1 MKQINTA
8 LCSFGM
14 SGKLFHAPFI
24 ATHPGFNL
32 YGVWERTKNNAVS
45 EYPNVR
51 TFRSLDE
58 MCSDEKVDLI
68 IVNTPSS
75 THYDFAKQV
84 INSGKHLIVEKPFT
98 ATTKQAEELIGLS
111 IQKNVKLSVFH
122 NRRYDSDFKTVHKV
136 LIAGLLGK
144 LVDSEIHYDRYSPEL
159 SGKLHKEEPTGA
171 VGSLYDLGSHLID
184 QAIQLFG
191 LPHSIFAHLDHMRPN
206 SKVCD
211 YFDLKL
217 FYASH
222 NVTLK
227 SSYYVKEALPA
238 FIFHG
243 TKGSFIK
250 PRADVQEVDLKE
262 GKTPGTIEWGV
273 EPEDGRGL
281 LHVETDGNNTRKKIQ
296 SSKGNYMEYFDRIY
310 DAIQN
315 EKSVPVSGMDGLNVI
330 RIIEAAIK
338 SNQEKQVIEL

>member
-1 MKQINTA
+1 MNLINTA

-24 ATHPGFNL
+24 EAHPGFKL
-32 YGVWERTKNNAVS
+32 YGVWERSKNNAIA
-45 EYPNVR
+45 EYPKVK
-51 TFRSLDE
+51 TFRTLEE
-58 MCSDEKVDLI
+58 MCSVDQINLI

-98 ATTKQAEELIGLS
+98 ATVKQAEELISLS

-122 NRRYDSDFKTVHKV
+122 NRRYDSDFKTVQKV
-136 LIAGLLGK
+136 LKEGSLGT

-159 SGKLHKEEPTGA
+159 SYKLHKEEPTGA

-184 QAIQLFG
+184 QALQLFG
-191 LPHSIFAHLDHMRPN
+191 LPDSIFAHLDIMRPN

-211 YFDLKL
+211 YFDVKL
-217 FYASH
+217 FYPFH

-227 SSYYVKEALPA
+227 SSYYVKEVLPA

-243 TKGSFIK
+243 TKGSFVK
-250 PRADVQEVDLKE
+250 PRADVQEADLKE
-262 GKTPGTIEWGV
+262 GKLPRTSKWGV
-273 EPEDGRGL
+273 EPEEGQGL
-281 LHVETDGNNTRKKIQ
+281 LHVETDGKTSRKKIQ
-296 SSKGNYMEYFDRIY
+296 SLKGNYMDYFDGIY

-315 EKSVPVSGMDGLNVI
+315 GESVPISGSDGLNVI

-338 SNQEKQVIEL
+338 SDREKRVIEL